1 MPKRRGT
8 FILAS
13 LLLIAPGEAHARNNG
28 STQSAPAPQGD
39 IASAVQD
46 WLAAFNDLDEER
58 FIAFFSPEA
67 TVFAPALQGGPATG
81 KRVEPSEL
89 KRYWAQTFRDLR
101 QRSSRTGPPYLTIKA
116 TDLRIDRIADDG
128 AVITFHLDASDE
140 PGRRTIVWRREPG
153 GWRILH
159 LHASRLLPA
168 K

>member
-1 MPKRRGT
+1 MPKRRN
-8 FILAS
+8 LAIFAV
-13 LLLIAPGEAHARNNG
+13 LLLALSGEAPASDNQFV
-28 STQSAPAPQGD
+28 QSAPTPQGG
-39 IASAVQD
+39 ATSALQD
-46 WLAAFNDLDEER
+46 WLAAFNNLDEER
-58 FIAFFSPEA
+58 FIAFFSPDA
-67 TVFAPALQGGPATG
+67 TVFAPAPQGAPAIG

-116 TDLRIDRIADDG
+116 TDLRIDGVGDDG

-140 PGRRTIVWRREPG
+140 PGRRTIVWRRDPS

-159 LHASRLLPA
+159 LHASRLLRG